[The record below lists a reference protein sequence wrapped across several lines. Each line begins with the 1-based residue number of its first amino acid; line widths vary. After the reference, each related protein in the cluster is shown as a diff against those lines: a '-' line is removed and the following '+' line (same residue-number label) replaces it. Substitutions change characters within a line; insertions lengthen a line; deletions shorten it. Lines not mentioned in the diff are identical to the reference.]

1 MGILWD
7 NTPSLNFLTHT
18 YQRFIVKVVILNKP
32 FNVLS
37 QFREDDTHLTVSHY
51 IPDPDLRIA
60 GRLDLDSEG
69 LMFLTDHGGLN
80 QFITHPSNKKF
91 KTYYAQVDGDITE
104 EALTQLRNG
113 IELND
118 GMTLPAKANK
128 VSEPEW
134 LWERT
139 PAVRFRANIPTS
151 WVEIQIC
158 EGRNRQVRRMTSAVG
173 FPTLRLI
180 RTQIGSID
188 LIKLNLQPGE
198 KTEIEPL
205 LYPDFKDLPA
215 DKPYEGRSFA
225 KKGATKAKPHF
236 SIAKDKENGGK
247 PAKKKP
253 GGGTPRIWQMD
264 DADKPRRKTNGTTR
278 PNTKSRGRRPR

>member
-1 MGILWD
+1 M
-7 NTPSLNFLTHT
+7 
-18 YQRFIVKVVILNKP
+18 KVVILNKP

-37 QFREDDTHLTVSHY
+37 QFREDEKHLTVSHY
-51 IPDPDLRIA
+51 IHDPALRIA

-69 LMFLTDHGGLN
+69 LIFLTDHGGLN
-80 QFITHPSNKKF
+80 QFITNPSNKKF
-91 KTYYAQVDGDITE
+91 KTYYAQVDGDITD
-104 EALTQLRNG
+104 EALQQLRTG

-118 GMTLPAKANK
+118 GMTLPAQAEK
-128 VSEPEW
+128 VAEPEW

-139 PAVRFRANIPTS
+139 PPVRFRANIPTS
-151 WVEIQIC
+151 WVKIQIC

-180 RTQIGSID
+180 RTQIGTID
-188 LIKLNLQPGE
+188 LLRLELQPGE
-198 KTEIEPL
+198 QVEIEPL

-215 DKPYEGRSFA
+215 DKPYTGRSFA
-225 KKGATKAKPHF
+225 KKTPAKPHF
-236 SIAKDKENGGK
+236 SRAKDLEAGGK

-253 GGGTPRIWQMD
+253 KSGTPRIWQMD
-264 DADKPRRKTNGTTR
+264 EADKPRRKTNGTTR

>member
-1 MGILWD
+1 M
-7 NTPSLNFLTHT
+7 
-18 YQRFIVKVVILNKP
+18 KVVILNKP

-37 QFREDDTHLTVSHY
+37 QFREDETHLTVTHF
-51 IPDPDLRIA
+51 INDPSLRIA

-80 QFITHPSNKKF
+80 QFITNPANKKF
-91 KTYYAQVDGDITE
+91 KTYLVQLDGDITE
-104 EALTQLRNG
+104 EALAKLRSG
-113 IELND
+113 IELTD
-118 GMTLPAKANK
+118 GITLPAKADK

-134 LWERT
+134 LWERN
-139 PAVRFRANIPTS
+139 PPVRFRANIPTS

-180 RTQIGSID
+180 RTKIGSID
-188 LIKLNLQPGE
+188 LVRLNLQPGE
-198 KTEIEPL
+198 QSEIEPL
-205 LYPDFKDLPA
+205 LYPDFKDVPA
-215 DKPYEGRSFA
+215 DKPYTGRSFE
-225 KKGATKAKPHF
+225 KKNAPKAKPHF
-236 SIAKDKENGGK
+236 SRAKDEERGDK
-247 PAKKKP
+247 PAKKRS

-278 PNTKSRGRRPR
+278 TNTKSRGRRPR